1 MLKRIVF
8 ALFVASIL
16 TACGKNNNG
25 TDSNLAPIA
34 DSSSISVVE
43 DTAKAII
50 LTGSDP
56 ESTLSEL
63 FDENNPNPAALI
75 YSVVSQPS
83 HGTLSGNAPNVTYTP
98 NLNYNGSD
106 RFTFTVSDGEDTSAA
121 GTISLVISPVNDEPV
136 AVDGSLSA
144 TSGETKEIV
153 LSGSDPDSS
162 DLTYIV
168 SEQPANGALSG
179 NAPNLVYTANATY
192 VGEDSFKFEVSDGDK
207 TSAEATVSITVS
219 ASNVINAPPVATAAS
234 VSTNEDVAIPVT
246 LAGVDPES
254 TALSFEITTQPT
266 KGVLSGSAPNI
277 IYTPNINY
285 NGSDSFAFSVSDGV
299 NTSVPATV
307 SISVNALNDTPSA
320 NDASFSVKAGEAIS
334 VELTGADP
342 DSTNLTYTVTKQP
355 AGGVLTGVA
364 PNLTYTANSSFEGTD
379 IFKFAVSDGDKTS
392 VEATIS
398 IAVSKS
404 EIVNEP
410 PLATAATVVTDE
422 DVAKPI
428 TLAGTDPESADLSYA
443 VTIQPGNGTLSGDA
457 PTITYTPNPNYN
469 GSDSFEFTVTD
480 GENIS
485 APAKVTITV
494 NAIDDVPSA
503 NSASLAVGTGEIK
516 EITLVG
522 ADPDTTDLT
531 YTITQQPANGVL
543 SGDSPNLTYT
553 ANAGYVGEDSLKF
566 TVSDGENTSEEAT
579 ISITISAVVIDTD
592 DDGVPDDQDAFPND
606 PNESSDLDE
615 DGVGDNADPDRDGD
629 KVDNEQDVFPNDAS
643 ESSDLD
649 SDGIG
654 DNSDP
659 DRDGDGV
666 INEDDFFPD
675 DKDSSTVP
683 TVKIL
688 TPDTLIT
695 VGSSPITVTGTIDDD
710 TARLTVNGVDVSHAG
725 GQFAVDV
732 ALEEGLNSIVA
743 RGIDASNH
751 EGLAT
756 ISVSLDKTPPQVTV
770 QSLEDGQTVYTDKV
784 SVGGLVND
792 IVRGAVTEADA
803 IVRVNGQLATVTNR
817 SYLAE
822 DVQLVEGENTIEVIA
837 SDAVGNVGNKSIV
850 VTYEVQTNNIIELV
864 SGQSQSEVISTAL
877 SEPLKVKLTSEGS
890 PVADK
895 TVIFRVIEGD
905 GLLQPGTDSEANGAI
920 VKTDENGEASVAFKV
935 GLRAGEGNH
944 RVRARAVGFE
954 GEAVFHASAT
964 YGEGNKAGVIAG
976 NNQRGSIRQPLPQPF
991 VLAVTDEGAN
1001 LIPDADIEFKVT
1013 VGSGKFQNDETTYL
1027 TKTDKDGRASAHF
1040 TLGAEEGLDRQRV
1053 TATLVGTNAVA
1064 GFTVSGFMPGDPGQT
1079 SIMGVVL
1086 DNQDAPIPNVT
1097 IRVDET
1103 TRQAVTDDQGQFKI
1117 TEVPVGPVHL
1127 LVEGSTTTREG
1138 EWPTLSYNI
1147 VTVPGVDNPLASPI
1161 YLVELD
1167 IETAKTVGDED
1178 VDLTLPDMPGFKL
1191 SVKAGSVTFPDGS
1204 KTGMLS
1210 ITPVNANKVPMAPP
1224 NGMQPQLI
1232 VTIQPHGAQFDP
1244 PAELTLPN
1252 VDGHMP
1258 GAEVEMYS
1266 YDHDLEEFVTI
1277 GLGTVSKDGALIK
1290 SNSGVG
1296 VIKAGWHC
1304 GSQAGGSG
1312 CCQGGGGSAP
1322 ACGECQEVTSQ
1333 GSCPVTYSCKPK
1345 SNPDSVVISAQIE
1358 GNCKTETCG
1367 SPKDNPGDTPP
1378 SECGI
1383 CDGGTPVIDKDKPLS
1398 EQKPDDCKELLC
1410 EGYSPKDETSAVQA
1424 KGGDFECK
1432 LCNNG
1437 NIDDGPDGSGC
1448 GDGSSKQACYTC
1460 KNGKCGNHCEASTA
1474 TQTFE
1479 STAPDFILKAITG
1492 IEDVVNRS
1500 PIFASKLT
1508 HTIEVKMTSG
1518 ELCCESCETSGPQGY
1533 KEFSGFAGVKGTLQV
1548 TVPGLGIAYKM
1559 PTKVIAGSYG
1569 INAEVF
1575 ATLLGAEVSLTSGA
1589 TVAYKST
1596 ECPDE
1601 DCGSFKLGTSVSG
1614 SFGPQIKGVASFDS
1628 CLDTSCNESAV
1639 LFGVEVSGGGVIKVG
1654 GNFEST
1660 ASSGSQCGETCF
1672 GGNIDKVTGNL
1683 YFSAGVEVLFKKYTY
1698 SAEEVFEFHP
1708 GGPVGNSCG

>member
-219 ASNVINAPPVATAAS
+219 ASNVINSPPVATAAS

-277 IYTPNINY
+277 IYTPNLNY

-320 NDASFSVKAGEAIS
+320 TDASFSVKAGEAIS

-579 ISITISAVVIDTD
+579 ISITISAVVLDTD

-964 YGEGNKAGVIAG
+964 YGDGNKIGVIAG
-976 NNQRGSIRQPLPQPF
+976 NNQRGSVRQPLPQPF
-991 VLAVTDEGAN
+991 VLAVTDAGAN

-1013 VGSGKFQNDETTYL
+1013 VGSGKFQNGEATYL
-1027 TKTDKDGRASAHF
+1027 TKTDKDGRATAHY
-1040 TLGAEEGLDRQRV
+1040 TLGAEEGLDKQRIS
-1053 TATLVGTNAVA
+1053 AILVGTSVVA
-1064 GFTVSGFMPGDPGQT
+1064 GFTASGFIPGDPGQT
-1079 SIMGVVL
+1079 SITGLVL
-1086 DNQDAPIPNVT
+1086 DNQDNPLPRVT
-1097 IRVDET
+1097 IRVDDS
-1103 TRQAVTDDQGQFKI
+1103 TRQAVTDNQGQFKI

-1127 LVEGSTTTREG
+1127 LVEGSTTTRTG
-1138 EWPTLSYNI
+1138 EWPTLSYNV
-1147 VTVPGVDNPLASPI
+1147 VTVPGIENPLASPI

-1167 IETAKTVGDED
+1167 IDTAATVGDED
-1178 VDLTLPDMPGFKL
+1178 IELTLPEMPGFKL
-1191 SVKAGSVTFPDGS
+1191 KVQAGSVTFPDGT
-1204 KTGMLS
+1204 KTGKLS
-1210 ITPVNANKVPMAPP
+1210 VTPVNANKIPMSPP

-1232 VTIQPHGAQFDP
+1232 VTIQPHGAKFDP

-1252 VDGHMP
+1252 VDGHLP

-1277 GLGTVSKDGALIK
+1277 GLGTVSKDGSIVT

-1304 GSQAGGSG
+1304 GSQPGGSG
-1312 CCQGGGGSAP
+1312 CCEGGGSGCGYCYNKVGKCPGGCSLVPTRP
-1322 ACGECQEVTSQ
+1322 AQTQ
-1333 GSCPVTYSCKPK
+1333 Y
-1345 SNPDSVVISAQIE
+1345 
-1358 GNCKTETCG
+1358 
-1367 SPKDNPGDTPP
+1367 
-1378 SECGI
+1378 
-1383 CDGGTPVIDKDKPLS
+1383 
-1398 EQKPDDCKELLC
+1398 PDDCKMLYCGQE
-1410 EGYSPKDETSAVQA
+1410 PTPVDETAALQA
-1424 KGGDFECK
+1424 KNKCLFCENGDQKEVENEQQLK
-1432 LCNNG
+1432 
-1437 NIDDGPDGSGC
+1437 C
-1448 GDGSSKQACYTC
+1448 GDGTPEQACLICVDGTCRPPECEITKKDQTLRVDSDPVFNKFSDKVKSVVNKIPYITIHKADLTVRGDVTTGERCC
-1460 KNGKCGNHCEASTA
+1460 KNCSDTGDKKGNYYSAGLTGVL
-1474 TQTFE
+1474 
-1479 STAPDFILKAITG
+1479 DLKA
-1492 IEDVVNRS
+1492 E
-1500 PIFASKLT
+1500 A
-1508 HTIEVKMTSG
+1508 HY
-1518 ELCCESCETSGPQGY
+1518 GPNID
-1533 KEFSGFAGVKGTLQV
+1533 KPFS
-1548 TVPGLGIAYKM
+1548 
-1559 PTKVIAGSYG
+1559 
-1569 INAEVF
+1569 
-1575 ATLLGAEVSLTSGA
+1575 
-1589 TVAYKST
+1589 VAYK
-1596 ECPDE
+1596 
-1601 DCGSFKLGTSVSG
+1601 GYGVSG
-1614 SFGPQIKGVASFDS
+1614 VNKIKIGITVAISTRPQVGLRGALVEKCDEACLALTAGVDIGIVVTGSAIDAKSEFTVIFRDEPYNFFDVQILASIQGRFGKTGASMNLLSKGEACPELCTYTVGAGSGAINLKLAFKIFGKQILPKLKFNYVQGLWDGIGGS
-1628 CLDTSCNESAV
+1628 CL
-1639 LFGVEVSGGGVIKVG
+1639 
-1654 GNFEST
+1654 
-1660 ASSGSQCGETCF
+1660 
-1672 GGNIDKVTGNL
+1672 
-1683 YFSAGVEVLFKKYTY
+1683 
-1698 SAEEVFEFHP
+1698 
-1708 GGPVGNSCG
+1708 